1 MKNKTE
7 NVKNDTR
14 QKILRAAAQVINA
27 KGVLALT
34 LEAVAKEAKISKG
47 GLLYHF
53 ASKDELMKGM
63 NDFFMQNLF
72 ADGEDVAN
80 DVPCNIGKWTR
91 AYMKNTFNQL
101 DNEFEINIA
110 LLSAVVTSPEL
121 VKSTSSYLK
130 ILQDHIENDQINP
143 IVSTVIRLAVD
154 GMYYNQLFGMNLEK
168 DIREQVSDYLL
179 SLTKEEIK

>member
-47 GLLYHF
+47 GLLSHF

-63 NDFFMQNLF
+63 NDFFMQNF
-72 ADGEDVAN
+72 FDDVEDVAN
-80 DVPCNIGKWTR
+80 DDPCNIGKWTR